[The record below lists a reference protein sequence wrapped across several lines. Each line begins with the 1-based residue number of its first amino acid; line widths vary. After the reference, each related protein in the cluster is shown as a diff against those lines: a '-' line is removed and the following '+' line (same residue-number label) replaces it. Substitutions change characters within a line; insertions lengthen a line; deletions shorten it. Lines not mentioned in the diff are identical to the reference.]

1 MTDKCATIA
10 YVFPAS
16 YSGANCWDSG
26 YHIVFSLTL
35 AINPS
40 GVNDV
45 WVMIIFS
52 ASTFNVLVQYN
63 LSQVWQREKGQV
75 ELHVRRTA
83 ISKCCKYSWNVVFEK
98 KNPGQSKDKKLAY
111 GLECLRMRCF
121 TPLPMCNFF
130 DLVKYIVESHHYKS
144 IK

>member
-40 GVNDV
+40 GVNDYV

-52 ASTFNVLVQYN
+52 VASTLNVLVQYN
-63 LSQVWQREKGQV
+63 LGKVWQREKGQV
-75 ELHVRRTA
+75 ELDVRTA
-83 ISKCCKYSWNVVFEK
+83 VSKC
-98 KNPGQSKDKKLAY
+98 
-111 GLECLRMRCF
+111 
-121 TPLPMCNFF
+121 
-130 DLVKYIVESHHYKS
+130 
-144 IK
+144 